1 MLFRS
6 RPGLGHCELRRDE
19 FWRTI
24 PAWAQVSA
32 AEFGN
37 HQWQQRHTI
46 TNVRQLRDALGTV
59 VPENFYTD
67 LEAGIEDVTITS
79 IGTEGSSTSG
89 QLGPLPRELKL
100 AAIMEVYAEGNGGR
114 QLMSFPD
121 ASMVRTTT

>member
-1 MLFRS
+1 MDLNASAFAGYKNFIR
-6 RPGLGHCELRRDE
+6 
-19 FWRTI
+19 
-24 PAWAQVSA
+24 AQGKTKA
-32 AEFGN
+32 
-37 HQWQQRHTI
+37 
-46 TNVRQLRDALGTV
+46 QLLAMAS
-59 VPENFYTD
+59 D

-121 ASMVRTTT
+121 ASRVRTTT